1 MNSIVLAL
9 HVLFASMLVGPQ
21 ILLFLAVVPATW
33 LIPDE
38 RLRREVTR
46 VVTQRF
52 AWLASI
58 AIGGLVLTGL
68 YQLSAVVCPDVR
80 DHMMDYRFGAVF
92 GVKMLA
98 FLALLVAI
106 GLHGAIYG
114 RNIRLM
120 SEAVERGEVE
130 PGRLEQARRNSLM
143 FSLFILA
150 LSIAVL
156 FMGATLGNHDYSCQ
170 PIIP

>member
-1 MNSIVLAL
+1 MNSIVLSL

-38 RLRREVTR
+38 RLRRDVTR

-52 AWLASI
+52 GIMASF

-68 YQLSAVVCPDVR
+68 YQLNSVVCVDVR
-80 DHMMDYRFGAVF
+80 DAMMDYRFGAVF
-92 GVKMLA
+92 AAKMA
-98 FLALLVAI
+98 TFLALLVAI
-106 GLHGAIYG
+106 GLHGMIYG
-114 RNIRLM
+114 RRIRLL
-120 SEAVERGEVE
+120 SEAVERGEAE
-130 PGRLEQARRNSLM
+130 AGQLEQARRNSLM
-143 FSLFILA
+143 FSMVILL

-156 FMGATLGNHDYSCQ
+156 FMGATLGNHDYSCM
-170 PIIP
+170 PIVP

>member
-1 MNSIVLAL
+1 MNSIVLGL
-9 HVLFASMLVGPQ
+9 HVLFASMLIGPQ

-52 AWLASI
+52 AWIASL

-68 YQLSAVVCPDVR
+68 YQLDAVVCMDVR
-80 DHMMDYRFGAVF
+80 GNIMDYRFGPVF
-92 GVKMLA
+92 VTKMTA
-98 FLALLVAI
+98 FLVLLVAI
-106 GLHGAIYG
+106 MAHGMIFG
-114 RNIRLM
+114 RRVRLM
-120 SEAVERGEVE
+120 SEAVERGEADA
-130 PGRLEQARRNSLM
+130 GQLEQARRNSLL
-143 FSLFILA
+143 FSMVILL

-156 FMGATLGNHDYSCQ
+156 FMGATLGNHDYSCM
-170 PIIP
+170 PIVP

>member
-1 MNSIVLAL
+1 MNSIVLGL

-52 AWLASI
+52 GIMASI

-68 YQLSAVVCPDVR
+68 YQLNSVVCLDVR
-80 DHMMDYRFGAVF
+80 DAMMDYRFGAVF
-92 GVKMLA
+92 AVKMLA
-98 FLALLVAI
+98 FLMLLVAI
-106 GLHGAIYG
+106 GAHGMIYG
-114 RNIRLM
+114 RRIRLM
-120 SEAVERGEVE
+120 SEAVERGEVDA
-130 PGRLEQARRNSLM
+130 GQLEQARRNSLL
-143 FSLFILA
+143 FSMVILA

-156 FMGATLGNHDYSCQ
+156 FMGATLGNHDYSCM
-170 PIIP
+170 PIVP